1 VNELEPWDVNAVTA
15 PEARTLG
22 RERARTLGRER
33 EPTASQALLRGT
45 VVIDVGQPRANILL
59 MQLRLRRVPL
69 DLAQTRVRGAGF
81 WAGWRGLS
89 LAVFVSLLG
98 VALLVGWI
106 FAWATVDTG
115 PNGWLL
121 TLGPIAFSALL
132 TTLGLLYFE
141 LRAAQRLR
149 QAENALL
156 TGASHNLRT
165 PLTAIRAATQTLC
178 GDGLAPTDRE
188 MLLDAVIHETNRLEL
203 RIDTL
208 LETARIDFEN
218 RPYALERID
227 LISLLRDILR
237 DVRWSFAVR
246 QGSFAFRVD
255 GLDALPSDAALPEF
269 SVAGDRRAIRILFEN
284 LIDNAIKNASDTLNV
299 QLDASRSA
307 DVLTV
312 RVGDAGVG
320 FPTEASETLFSGR
333 RPGDTRRRGT
343 GLGLPLSRAIAR
355 GHGGELLMSSR
366 GPGLGA
372 EALVHLP
379 ASDLPSG
386 PARLDSSETP

>member
-1 VNELEPWDVNAVTA
+1 MTIA
-15 PEARTLG
+15 PRV
-22 RERARTLGRER
+22 
-33 EPTASQALLRGT
+33 GT
-45 VVIDVGQPRANILL
+45 YGVMP
-59 MQLRLRRVPL
+59 LRLRRVPL
-69 DLAQTRVRGAGF
+69 DLAQTRVRSAGF

-89 LAVFVSLLG
+89 LAVFMSLLC

-132 TTLGLLYFE
+132 TVLGLLYFE

-149 QAENALL
+149 QAENAFL

-165 PLTAIRAATQTLC
+165 PLTAIRAATQTMTD
-178 GDGLAPTDRE
+178 DGLATSDRA
-188 MLLDAVIHETNRLEL
+188 MLLDAVLHETNRLEL

-227 LISLLRDILR
+227 LVALLRDILR
-237 DVRWSFAVR
+237 DARWSFAVR
-246 QGSFAFRVD
+246 QGSF
-255 GLDALPSDAALPEF
+255 GLHVEGRDALAVTSDLPELT
-269 SVAGDRRAIRILFEN
+269 VAGDRRAIRILFEN
-284 LIDNAIKNASDTLNV
+284 LIDNAIKSATDRLSV
-299 QLDASRSA
+299 EIDATRDGPS
-307 DVLTV
+307 LEV
-312 RVGDAGVG
+312 RVRDAGVG
-320 FPTEASETLFSGR
+320 FAPDASETLFSGR

-355 GHGGELLMSSR
+355 GHGGELRLASR
-366 GPGLGA
+366 GHGLGA
-372 EALVHLP
+372 EAVVRLVAAPPILSLATP
-379 ASDLPSG
+379 
-386 PARLDSSETP
+386 ETR